1 MQVER
6 CLRLYSEMD
15 FIVRRTKFV
24 AALRTGL
31 TTTGAGVW
39 HPRLTLDGDD
49 LAPALTAHI
58 ARPEVKGFNT
68 KVDHSSYFSL
78 SSRIASSIGRFNP
91 EKAR

>member
-6 CLRLYSEMD
+6 CWRLLSETD
-15 FIVRRTKFV
+15 LIVRRTKVV
-24 AALRTGL
+24 AALGTGL
-31 TTTGAGVW
+31 TTMGARVW
-39 HPRLTLDGDD
+39 YLWLTLDGND
-49 LAPALTAHI
+49 LAPTPAAHI

-78 SSRIASSIGRFNP
+78 SSRITSSIGRFNP